1 MQKSKFRGVVVG
13 TSVGLVA
20 FGSVA
25 SAAFLASGELNAPVK
40 AGTVVEMET
49 EVVVPTNL
57 FPGYLEDVTITV
69 TNPNPVE
76 TRVTKV
82 TFSHWET
89 SVPGLAQWL
98 VAAPSLALN
107 GQNPTTGALPPLVL
121 KANETKSVT
130 LENAVGLAANTPN
143 QSTQNTGAVPFQGAD
158 AVAVYTVEYVASPG
172 TETVGTAAMP
182 KK

>member
-13 TSVGLVA
+13 TSLGLVA

-40 AGTVVEMET
+40 AGTVQQMET
-49 EVVVPTNL
+49 EVVVPNDL
-57 FPGYLEDVTITV
+57 YPGYLEDVTITL
-69 TNPNPVE
+69 TNPNPVQ
-76 TRVTKV
+76 TRVAKV
-82 TFSHWET
+82 TFSRWET

-98 VAAPSLALN
+98 VAAPSLAVG
-107 GQNPTTGALPPLVL
+107 GQNPVNGNFPPLVL
-121 KANETKSVT
+121 EPGETRSVT
-130 LENAVGLAANTPN
+130 MENAVGLAPNTPN
-143 QSTQNTGAVPFQGAD
+143 QSTANTGAVPFQGAD

-172 TETVGTAAMP
+172 AETVATAALP